1 MGSLRAHEGAGIEED
16 LVYFCLGSNL
26 GDRKAHLEFGISGLM
41 QEGVEIVRRSSFY
54 ETEPVGLTDQ
64 PWFLNQ
70 VVAGRTNLPPRA
82 LLSACKRIEQEA
94 GRRETVRFGP
104 RVLDIDVILYKG
116 MVVHEPDLVIP
127 HPRMLDRR
135 FVLVPLLEIAP
146 HIRDPRSGKELAQV
160 LYGLDE
166 GKKVEKLKGNE
177 F

>member
-1 MGSLRAHEGAGIEED
+1 MGSLRTYEGAGIEEE

-26 GDRKAHLEFGISGLM
+26 GDRSAHLKFGISRLARS
-41 QEGVEIVRRSSFY
+41 GVDVVLRSSVY

-70 VVAGRTNLPPRA
+70 VIAGRTDLSPHA
-82 LLSACKRIEQEA
+82 LLSVCKRIEQEA

-104 RVLDIDVILYKG
+104 RILDIDLILYKG
-116 MVVHEPDLVIP
+116 MVIREPDLVIP

-146 HIRDPRSGKELAQV
+146 HLRDPRSGVKLAQL